1 MLSACIVQ
9 EMLSQTM
16 LPQDTP
22 SQPAPPQA
30 APPPAA
36 AWLERTHNA
45 ILSSFSRDE
54 LRQAVQ
60 FALGLP
66 LDAITA
72 DKPLG
77 TQIFDLL
84 LWAARMDRA
93 LDLLQ
98 ALLARRPHNA
108 ELAAAAAALRRTP
121 PMDPVTPVGSA
132 PTQQVV
138 PGPLSAGYPLPAAPR
153 GVPLHKPLRAEP
165 FIGRAAELARLLA
178 DLEAGRVVTL
188 CGPGG
193 IGKTSLAAEAIWTLA
208 PADDPPARFPD
219 GIFFYSFYRQP
230 QAGLA
235 LTAIA
240 RAFGVEPL
248 PVPRDAARQALAGK
262 RALIVLDGAEA
273 ADDLEAVLAVTG
285 SCGVIITTR
294 RHGDA
299 PADYQDLEPLPRAE
313 SLDLLCAWAGPYAVD
328 ADASDEENRLAAAN
342 EMVRLLG
349 GLPLAIF
356 LAGRYLAQRRQHAR
370 EYVAWLAMT
379 GLDALHFADR
389 PSKSIPLLMARSLE
403 QVSPIAQAAFT
414 VLGILAL
421 APVDAAVVAAGL
433 RLSEGAAHQALG
445 ELVDYGLVLRP
456 GDAYQ
461 VTHALAHAYARTHGG
476 QENAESIAL
485 LARHYVALAQAESCN
500 GPTGFR
506 VLDRQR
512 SHIVTVQAAALKA
525 GQWDVV
531 RRITWKLKDYLDL
544 KGYIFHRLI
553 IVQAGLDAA
562 RAAGDRYDEGQF
574 LNELGL
580 AHYAIGEHQRA
591 TEHYLQALAIAR
603 EIGDREG
610 EGNALGN
617 LGLAYAT
624 LGDTRRAIALYE
636 QALAL
641 DRAIG
646 DRRGEGADLGN
657 LGLAYYSLGETRRAI
672 ELYAQRLTIAREI
685 EDRRGEAIA
694 LGNLGNAY
702 AAIGETRRAIELYE
716 QQLVITRSIGDRR
729 SEAIGSWN
737 LGEAYEVEGDL
748 PRAIAHMELC
758 VAYEQ
763 EINHPDAAADAARVA
778 KLKAR
783 LVQAA

>member
-1 MLSACIVQ
+1 MPSACILQ
-9 EMLSQTM
+9 DMLSQTM

-22 SQPAPPQA
+22 SQA
-30 APPPAA
+30 APSQGTPPPTA

-45 ILSSFSRDE
+45 ILSAFSRDE

-60 FALGLP
+60 FTLGLP
-66 LDAITA
+66 LEEITA
-72 DKPLG
+72 DAPLG
-77 TQIFDLL
+77 TQVFDLL
-84 LWAARMDRA
+84 LWSARMGRT
-93 LDLLQ
+93 LDLVQ
-98 ALLARRPHNA
+98 ALRARRPHTSG
-108 ELAAAAAALRRTP
+108 LAAVADTVLGAPLAPTP
-121 PMDPVTPVGSA
+121 HPLAPAGPA
-132 PTQQVV
+132 PTQQEGHRPARRV
-138 PGPLSAGYPLPAAPR
+138 PM
-153 GVPLHKPLRAEP
+153 HKPLRAEP
-165 FIGRAAELARLLA
+165 FIGRAAELARLLE
-178 DLEAGRVVTL
+178 DLTAGRAVTL

-208 PADDPPARFPD
+208 PGSEPPACFPD
-219 GIFFYSFYRQP
+219 GIFFHSFYRQP

-235 LTAIA
+235 LTALA

-262 RALIVLDGAEA
+262 QALIVLDGAEA
-273 ADDLEAVLAVTG
+273 ADDLEAVLAVIG

-294 RHGDA
+294 RHADA

-328 ADASDEENRLAAAN
+328 ADAADEENRLAAAN

-349 GLPLAIF
+349 GLPLALF

-370 EYVAWLAMT
+370 EFAAWLALT

-389 PSKSIPLLMARSLE
+389 PSKSIPLLMERSLE
-403 QVSPIAQAAFT
+403 QVTPIAQAAFT
-414 VLGILAL
+414 VLGVLAL

-433 RLSEGAAHQALG
+433 SLSEGATHQALG

-456 GDAYQ
+456 GDRYQ

-476 QENAESIAL
+476 QGRTECVAR
-485 LARHYVALAQAESCN
+485 LARHYVALAKAETCN
-500 GPTGFR
+500 GPAGFR
-506 VLDRQR
+506 VLDRHR

-525 GQWDVV
+525 GQHDIV
-531 RRITWKLKDYLDL
+531 RLLTWKLKDYLDL
-544 KGYIFHRLI
+544 KGYLFHRLI
-553 IVQAGLDAA
+553 VVQAGLDAA
-562 RAAGDRYDEGQF
+562 RSAGDRYDEGQF

-580 AHYAIGEHQRA
+580 AYYSIGEHRRA
-591 TEHYLQALAIAR
+591 TDHYLQALAIAR

-624 LGDTRRAIALYE
+624 LGDTRRAIVLYE
-636 QALAL
+636 QALDL

-672 ELYAQRLTIAREI
+672 DLYAQRLAIAREI

-702 AAIGETRRAIELYE
+702 AAIGETCRAIELYE
-716 QQLVITRSIGDRR
+716 QQLVITRSIADRR

-737 LGEAYEVEGDL
+737 LGEAYEMEGDL

-778 KLKAR
+778 QLKSR
-783 LVQAA
+783 LAELS